1 MSAVPVP
8 HPPPAFAPAA
18 LRPASRYLIAC
29 EGSSTSAL
37 IKTNIGRRLWCSPP
51 TRGKKE
57 RPLGPGLASN
67 CFLEFF
73 GRAEGD
79 LLAGLDL
86 DRFAGCGIASH
97 TRRAL
102 AHHQDAEAAYPAP
115 VGVFE
120 MRGHQVQQFAE
131 QRLGM
136 FFRHFMG
143 FREICGEM
151 LQGHGRLCARFL
163 RCHGW
168 PSWLRTVASKPR
180 VTLGIR
186 RFGYGLTMTYCRK
199 MWVFSMP
206 VLGKRPMTGSNGRV
220 EGANPLICP
229 WERAFRALP
238 CLAGG
243 RYLPPQHARG
253 GVAQLVRASA
263 CHAEGRGFEPRRSRH
278 CSRADALIV
287 FAILFASSE

>member
-1 MSAVPVP
+1 MSAVRVR
-8 HPPPAFAPAA
+8 HRPPAFAPAT

-57 RPLGPGLASN
+57 RPLEPGLPSN

-73 GRAEGD
+73 SRAEGD

-86 DRFAGCGIASH
+86 DRFAGRGIASH
-97 TRRAL
+97 ARRAL
-102 AHHQDAEAAYPAP
+102 AHHQDAEAADADA
-115 VGVFE
+115 VSLLEVL
-120 MRGHQVQQFAE
+120 GHQVHQFAE
-131 QRLGM
+131 HRLGL

-163 RCHGW
+163 HCHGW

-180 VTLGIR
+180 V
-186 RFGYGLTMTYCRK
+186 
-199 MWVFSMP
+199 
-206 VLGKRPMTGSNGRV
+206 
-220 EGANPLICP
+220 PL
-229 WERAFRALP
+229 W
-238 CLAGG
+238 
-243 RYLPPQHARG
+243 H
-253 GVAQLVRASA
+253 
-263 CHAEGRGFEPRRSRH
+263 
-278 CSRADALIV
+278 
-287 FAILFASSE
+287 